1 MFAPP
6 KTKKLTK
13 CVSSNNFNTPS
24 IDERSKITN
33 VLYKTVIDSFDITTP
48 NIRIAEEI
56 TNFINK
62 SKVVNENKVKAFI
75 GKMSVI
81 ASSIKQKEYQIN
93 EGLKNKKNEELLR
106 NSYILP
112 NIPVKEI
119 EKADTVSQDSV
130 LPQNFTINQI
140 IKNNPYLKKEIKLNR
155 SEEKINHDSYYDS
168 KYKIDSNHFYEQQRL
183 NKQQKK
189 VRQMKYKEDLEEQ
202 IKQKTD
208 KNIENERKELEIE
221 MKILAMPEA
230 QRQKEMNKEYIKDL
244 NMIFQDKMRQ
254 KLIDYRT
261 ERSLDKELGNII
273 YND

>member
-1 MFAPP
+1 
-6 KTKKLTK
+6 
-13 CVSSNNFNTPS
+13 
-24 IDERSKITN
+24 
-33 VLYKTVIDSFDITTP
+33 
-48 NIRIAEEI
+48 
-56 TNFINK
+56 
-62 SKVVNENKVKAFI
+62 
-75 GKMSVI
+75 MSVI

-202 IKQKTD
+202 IKQKIDSHCSSKCRIFIFIFLNGKFLFSGGSPTYLD
-208 KNIENERKELEIE
+208 YPHFIKSKG
-221 MKILAMPEA
+221 
-230 QRQKEMNKEYIKDL
+230 KEYADERRRLYSIRHFKEIQ
-244 NMIFQDKMRQ
+244 NVRSRGWYIS
-254 KLIDYRT
+254 KL
-261 ERSLDKELGNII
+261 LW
-273 YND
+273 